1 MDMSVVIFNAS
12 LEQKESNEPLL
23 QYLER
28 NMQKSNLIGEVQLN
42 SRKKFPENYR
52 VRRSIGYC
60 GNHTKHETMLSRI

>member
-28 NMQKSNLIGEVQLN
+28 NMQKSNLIAEKN
-42 SRKKFPENYR
+42 SQKIIE
-52 VRRSIGYC
+52 
-60 GNHTKHETMLSRI
+60 